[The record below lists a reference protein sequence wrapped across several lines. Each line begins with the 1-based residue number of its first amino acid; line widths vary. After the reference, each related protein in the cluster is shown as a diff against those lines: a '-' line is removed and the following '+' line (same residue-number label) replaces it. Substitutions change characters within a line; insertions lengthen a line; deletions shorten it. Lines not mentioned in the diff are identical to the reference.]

1 MMQKRTLYSLLLT
14 SFILVCAFSFSV
26 AQEVTFESKTVL
38 RCEAGVLN
46 IDVLNPSDIS
56 AFEIVFEVSS
66 GSDGAY
72 FSEMTLNWDPNLT
85 VLTNRV
91 VDTSGVDH
99 VSPDTIRIAGMM
111 TDPGDNCLVGPGPTT
126 VVRLNFVT
134 NNVCSGTIVL
144 DGAVFTCPN
153 NPLVVAQTQFV
164 DCATTALVPVAVNAG
179 TVTIQNV
186 SPTLDPIATNANVH
200 WGDPYNGQ
208 AMAHDL
214 DLPNGCENLTF
225 TKLAGSPAAMAVTK
239 VTDTTASIVWNT
251 TGADICEHTVEIEVA
266 DSCGAADTVSFVICV
281 YNIPPI
287 ITCPNDTNIIW
298 GDTVVEV
305 LDTVVYTAT
314 DPDGGP
320 GALLFEIA
328 SFTNLDG
335 LPDPPNM
342 PTITSDSGEIEWITD
357 YSNDYTGTWELCVK
371 VSDGADT
378 CAGCSPANADTCC
391 FIIEVIPKIHVYIEK
406 TEKTPQ
412 GTQEWVSIH
421 LDSTIQP
428 PNKMGGFDFLIWYD
442 ASALTFQFA
451 EPGSLL
457 EACGWE
463 YFTYRYGV
471 NGNCGAGACP
481 TGIVRIVAMAEINN
495 GSANHPSCWS
505 GTLGE
510 LARLNF
516 FVTNDRTFECQYVPI
531 KFIWYDCG
539 DNAISSKDGDTL
551 FVSQHVYDYGGG
563 PQNPGMQ
570 GLYGTY
576 LNITD
581 MNWPDGFP
589 TYTGA
594 QAECLV
600 DPDGDGPKLPPLQ
613 LVNFFNGGIDIVC
626 VAELDD
632 RGDIN
637 LNGQKNEIADAV
649 MFTNYFIYGLSVF
662 HLNQPGQIA
671 ATDVNADGL
680 TLSVADLVYQIRVII
695 GDALPYPKL
704 SPVVTTY
711 TVDRGVIS
719 VEGKM
724 GAAYVVVEG
733 DVTPSLLADQMDLK
747 YNYDTEQNVTRV
759 LVYSLEG
766 NGFSGEFLNAG
777 GTVVSLELGS
787 YEGAVVKATNIPA
800 DFALNQNYP
809 NPFNPTTT
817 IGFALPTASDYTL
830 TMYNV
835 SGQEV
840 ARFSGRHE
848 AGVVEL
854 EWNAAN
860 YASGIYFYKLNAGSF
875 SATKK
880 MVLLK

>member
-66 GSDGAY
+66 GSGGAF

-111 TDPGDNCLVGPGPTT
+111 TDPGDMCLAGPGPTT
-126 VVRLNFVT
+126 VVRLSFVT

-164 DCATTALVPVAVNAG
+164 DCATKALVPVAVNAG

-186 SPTLDPIATNANVH
+186 APTLDPIANATVH
-200 WGDPYNGQ
+200 WGNPYNGQ

-225 TKLAGSPAAMAVTK
+225 TKLTGPATMTVSK
-239 VTDTTASIVWNT
+239 VTDTTANILWNT
-251 TGADICEHTVEIEVA
+251 TGADVCEHTVEIEVA
-266 DSCGAADTVSFVICV
+266 DSCGAADTTSFVICV
-281 YNIPPI
+281 YNIPPV

-305 LDTVVYTAT
+305 LDTVYTAS

-328 SFTNLDG
+328 SFTSLDG

-342 PTITSDSGEIEWITD
+342 PTITSDSGKIEWITG
-357 YSNDYTGTWELCVK
+357 YSNDYTGTWKLCVK

-406 TEKTPQ
+406 VDNVFLGQ
-412 GTQEWVSIH
+412 YDSVSIV

-428 PNKMGGFDFLIWYD
+428 PNLMGGFDFLIWYD
-442 ASALTFQFA
+442 ASVMTFQYA
-451 EPGSLL
+451 KPGALL
-457 EACGWE
+457 DDCGWE
-463 YFTYRYGV
+463 YFTYRFGQ
-471 NGNCGAGACP
+471 NGNCGPGPCP

-495 GSANHPSCWS
+495 GPFHPSCFA

-510 LARLNF
+510 LASLHFLISN
-516 FVTNDRTFECQYVPI
+516 NQLYECQYLPI
-531 KFIWYDCG
+531 KFIWYDCA
-539 DNAISSKDGDTL
+539 DNSISSKDGDTL
-551 FVSQHVYDYGGG
+551 FVSQHVYEYIGGDAVQE
-563 PQNPGMQ
+563 PDEVDGMF
-570 GLYGTY
+570 GTY
-576 LNITD
+576 VNVTKD
-581 MNWPDGFP
+581 TTFP
-589 TYTGA
+589 TFFGVPE
-594 QAECLV
+594 ECIV
-600 DPDGDGPKLPPLQ
+600 DPDGDGPKQPPLR
-613 LVNFFNGGIDIVC
+613 LVNFFTGGFDIVC
-626 VAELDD
+626 IDTLDD

-637 LNGQKNEIADAV
+637 LNGMKNEIADAV
-649 MFTNYFIYGLSVF
+649 MFTNYFIYGLGVF
-662 HLNQPGQIA
+662 HINQPAQIA

-680 TLSVADLVYQIRVII
+680 TLSVADLVYQIRII
-695 GDALPYPKL
+695 VGDALPYPKL

-711 TVDRGVIS
+711 TVDHGVIS

-733 DVTPSLLADQMDLK
+733 DVTPSLLVPQMDLK
-747 YNYDTEQNVTRV
+747 YNYDAEQNVTRV
-759 LVYSLEG
+759 LVFSLEG

-854 EWNAAN
+854 EWNAAD